1 MKKLFEILD
10 SDDDNQVCDAM
21 VGYYNDIYHY
31 LVKNKSILTTIFNI
45 PDIVVVRDSDNW
57 EDLVRSDVAEQ
68 LEINIE
74 DVMQDQISGEVQI
87 NLKFQLETKDITALN
102 QLLLNEGLTLIRGLD
117 ILKNILKEKYKI
129 GSKVR
134 LSVHIDNLIDI
145 DTRQPTDYFLLI
157 SFYKV

>member
-1 MKKLFEILD
+1 MKKLNEILD
-10 SDDDNQVCDAM
+10 SDDNQVCDAM
-21 VGYYNDIYHY
+21 VEYYNDIYHY

-45 PDIVVVRDSDNW
+45 PDILVVRDSDSW

-68 LEINIE
+68 LEVNIE
-74 DVMQDQISGEVQI
+74 DVMQDQIFGEVQI
-87 NLKFQLETKDITALN
+87 NLKFQLETKDLMQLN

-117 ILKNILKEKYKI
+117 ILKDILREKYKVS
-129 GSKVR
+129 SKVR

-145 DTRQPTDYFLLI
+145 KTRQPTDYFLLI